1 MAQERFLQQLRS
13 SVQSNKN
20 SAITAIKSQLAK
32 SGDGSFIL
40 GRYLDSLNGVRTI
53 IGVNAYTTNGKNI
66 TIYDFDSVEE
76 EKVLGRIAEV
86 ENTLGIGEGSDG
98 SSSTVTIVSRVE
110 NVEKLIQDLLSNDVN
125 NINSITYK
133 IEEVKK
139 ELIGNE
145 NTDTENS
152 DTIEGAKKYA
162 DKAIEKALSD
172 GGSVKTEI
180 EKAKAAAT
188 TKVVEGTDDG
198 NNLEIIAS
206 TNADNST
213 TYTINLS
220 NIATDSELKELKE
233 AVGLDSNEGKT
244 VKELII
250 EQQNYTTSEIARVET
265 IVNEN
270 KNAITVLNGTGEGS
284 VHKTVSDA
292 ITELVNGADEKY
304 DTLKEISDYIAND
317 TSNAATMSNDIA
329 DLKKSVNALNELNVV
344 ACSDSTLIKVSTST
358 TLNSDSKSQKTFTVC
373 ANGIASTID
382 LENAKEELLNDI
394 ESLDTKLQTETS
406 ERKASDNTLQ
416 ATINTEIADR
426 KASDSVLQTQ
436 LDTITGNSNTSIKAQ
451 ITSAI
456 TELKGDATNAGNT
469 LGKVEDR
476 IEILETNV
484 NSSSGTVHTTIN
496 NKINALDYTD
506 KGIANQYV
514 SSVSQTDGKISVTR
528 TLFENAII
536 SSDNKTLSEKLTEI
550 ETSINDAEASAKAA
564 ATKVEVSGNSMLSKT
579 ETTDSNGSVTYTLNL
594 SDTWDCGTFEYSEI
608 EQEQEQ
614 EPA

>member
-53 IGVNAYTTNGKNI
+53 IGVNAYTANGKNI

-86 ENTLGIGEGSDG
+86 ENTLGIGEGGDG

-162 DKAIEKALSD
+162 DKAIEKALGD
-172 GGSVKTEI
+172 GGSVKAEI

-188 TKVVEGTDDG
+188 TKIVEGTDDG

-206 TNADNST
+206 TNVDNST

-406 ERKASDNTLQ
+406 ERKASDTTLQ
-416 ATINTEIADR
+416 AAINTEIADR

-484 NSSSGTVHTTIN
+484 NSSTGTVHTTIN

-550 ETSINDAEASAKAA
+550 ETSISDAEASAKAA

-608 EQEQEQ
+608 EQEQE
-614 EPA
+614 PA